1 MTQLI
6 TPQPARNPDPT
17 VKAAAL
23 AHLIFGKLVTLAKLF
38 G

>member
-1 MTQLI
+1 MTQRL
-6 TPQPARNPDPT
+6 TPQPARHLDPT